1 MATRVSYPVEVKR
14 KAIEMKLTGIPVS
27 EVNSNDCSG
36 VDGVHTRGSQCN
48 PSKSW
53 TGLPRATYY
62 RWKDAY
68 GSKYKSHGRED
79 S

>member
-36 VDGVHTRGSQCN
+36 VDGVHSRGSQCN
-48 PSKSW
+48 PSKCMD
-53 TGLPRATYY
+53 RASSCHLLSLE
-62 RWKDAY
+62 RRL
-68 GSKYKSHGRED
+68 REQIQITW
-79 S
+79 

>member
-1 MATRVSYPVEVKR
+1 MESIRGEVSVTQ
-14 KAIEMKLTGIPVS
+14 ASAWI
-27 EVNSNDCSG
+27 
-36 VDGVHTRGSQCN
+36 
-48 PSKSW
+48 
-53 TGLPRATYY
+53 GLPRATYY